1 MYLKSKGDDIL
12 DKENQIRTSVKL
24 CKDGWDIKAKKMSF
38 NFKSSNQNFSKGE

>member
-12 DKENQIRTSVKL
+12 DKGNQIRTSVKL
-24 CKDGWDIKAKKMSF
+24 CKDIKAKKMSF